1 VLVELLVVL
10 LVLVDELVELLV
22 ELLVDVLVV
31 VGMGHVQSRLH
42 GRLKAPQ
49 GLPGGSQSSNA
60 PTTLSPQVH
69 WQFAL
74 QRNAPLVLVHGNPG
88 GSQPSPGSRMPL
100 PHGGTWATAGIRR
113 ATVTMATAI
122 AAMTTR
128 AYTATL
134 PAVFLACV
142 LDIAHPSLFLL
153 ASTYREQDRRQPNP

>member
-1 VLVELLVVL
+1 MLVELLVVVEV
-10 LVLVDELVELLV
+10 LVLVT
-22 ELLVDVLVV
+22 VDVLVV
-31 VGMGHVQSRLH
+31 VLVVEGMGHVQSRLQ

-74 QRNAPLVLVHGNPG
+74 QRNAPPVLEHGNPG
-88 GSQPSPGSRMPL
+88 GSHPSPGSRRPL
-100 PHGGTWATAGIRR
+100 PHGGTWAVAGVRL

-134 PAVFLACV
+134 PAVLLACV
-142 LDIAHPSLFLL
+142 LDIASPLPYLVS
-153 ASTYREQDRRQPNP
+153 